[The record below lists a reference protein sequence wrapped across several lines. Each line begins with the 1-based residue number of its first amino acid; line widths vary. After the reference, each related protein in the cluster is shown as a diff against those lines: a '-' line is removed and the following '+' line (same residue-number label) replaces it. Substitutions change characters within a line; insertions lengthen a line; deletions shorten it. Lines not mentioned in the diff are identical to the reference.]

1 MVLPLYLAMTA
12 AEIQN
17 SPRLPERIAWM
28 ACHFSAYGKGIS
40 NAPTSLPPGS
50 ALILN
55 DRMPPFG
62 HDPSIVAKELAETA
76 EQTGAER
83 LLLDFQRPEIPL
95 LEEIAQAIIEAVPC
109 PAAVTEHY
117 GQGLAC
123 PIFLL
128 PKLHKPL
135 AEQLQA
141 HTDREIWLDA
151 AMECWEVTV
160 TEEGSRFREI
170 PPETGE
176 FPHVEKAL
184 HVRYRTQV
192 ADDHVRFTLMR
203 EQEQLTALLQ
213 HARQLGIPCA
223 FGLYQQLKN
232 TETPQT

>member
-62 HDPSIVAKELAETA
+62 HDPVVVTGELEALCR
-76 EQTGAER
+76 QTGAER
-83 LLLDFQRPEIPL
+83 LLLDFQRPGIPL
-95 LEEIAQAIIEAVPC
+95 LQEIAQAIMEAVPC
-109 PAAVTEHY
+109 PVAVTEHY
-117 GQGLAC
+117 SQGLTC

-135 AEQLQA
+135 PQQLQA
-141 HTDREIWLDA
+141 YEGREIWLEA
-151 AMECWEVTV
+151 ATECWAVTV
-160 TEEGSRFREI
+160 TAQGSRFQEI
-170 PPETGE
+170 PPEAGE
-176 FPHVEKAL
+176 FPHVEESL
-184 HVRYRTQV
+184 HFRYRTQV
-192 ADDHVRFTLMR
+192 ADDFVRFTLR
-203 EQEQLTALLQ
+203 RDQQQLNTLLEQAE
-213 HARQLGIPCA
+213 HLGISCA